1 MKILQVA
8 SRFYPRAGGVEKH
21 VFFLSRELARIGHD
35 VTVVTSNSVAQD
47 DVPGISRK
55 GITMRYSLPDLPS
68 FEINDDGVKI
78 YRFKP
83 KMAFYTA
90 LFTPGLAR
98 YLFQHIE
105 DSDIVHVHGY
115 LHAEPSIVSVI
126 AKLKKKP
133 FVLTAHDLIASYG
146 GFSAAFKS
154 LADIGF
160 GRFVI
165 RSAAA
170 LIAVAPLNREEY
182 LNLGGRDEQICIIPN
197 GIQRENFANLQPSA
211 EILNDLNNPDHLVL
225 FVGRLT
231 QYKGAQYIVAAIK
244 DIIEQYSV
252 TKFVF
257 IGQDDGY
264 RAQLMR
270 QAAENGVSDVC
281 IFTGQVSDEK
291 LRQFYASADVFVL
304 PSTCEAFGMAA
315 LESIAAGTP
324 VVLANSGGLSYILS
338 EFGGYPLDMSTDV
351 SIQIAR
357 AVKLVFRNGAR
368 NRIEAERKKALDEY
382 SWNNVARRLTKVYEG
397 VLSR

>member
-1 MKILQVA
+1 M
-8 SRFYPRAGGVEKH
+8 
-21 VFFLSRELARIGHD
+21 GHD

-55 GITMRYSLPDLPS
+55 GITTRYSLPDLPS

-115 LHAEPSIVSVI
+115 LHAEPSIVTLI
-126 AKLKKKP
+126 AKAKRKP

-146 GFSAAFKS
+146 GFSAAFKR

-160 GRFVI
+160 GRSVI

-170 LIAVAPLNREEY
+170 LIALAPLNREEY
-182 LNLGGRDEQICIIPN
+182 LSLGARDEQIRIVPN
-197 GIQRENFANLQPSA
+197 GITREDFENLQVST
-211 EILNDLNNPDHLVL
+211 EILNDLNNPDHFVL

-231 QYKGAQYIVAAIK
+231 QYKGAQYIIEAIK
-244 DIIEQYSV
+244 DIIEQYPV

-264 RAQLMR
+264 RTQLMR
-270 QAAENGVSDVC
+270 LAAADGVSDAC
-281 IFTGQVSDEK
+281 IFAGQVSDEK
-291 LRQFYASADVFVL
+291 LLQFYASADVFVL

-338 EFGGYPLDMSTDV
+338 EFGGYPLDMSADV
-351 SIQIAR
+351 STQIAR
-357 AVKLVFRNGAR
+357 AVKAVFRNGAR

-382 SWNNVARRLTKVYEG
+382 SWNNVASRLTKVYEG

>member
-1 MKILQVA
+1 
-8 SRFYPRAGGVEKH
+8 
-21 VFFLSRELARIGHD
+21 
-35 VTVVTSNSVAQD
+35 
-47 DVPGISRK
+47 
-55 GITMRYSLPDLPS
+55 MRYSLPDLPS
-68 FEINDDGVKI
+68 FEINDDGVKV

-83 KMAFYTA
+83 RMAFYTA

-98 YLFQHIE
+98 YLFEHIE

-115 LHAEPSIVSVI
+115 LHAEPSIVTII

-146 GFSAAFKS
+146 GFSAAFKTA
-154 LADIGF
+154 ADVGF

-170 LIAVAPLNREEY
+170 LIALAPLNRQEY
-182 LNLGGRDEQICIIPN
+182 LDLGGRDEQIRIVPN
-197 GIQRENFANLQPSA
+197 GITRGDFENLEASA
-211 EILNDLNNPDHLVL
+211 EILNDLNNPDRLVL

-231 QYKGAQYIVAAIK
+231 QYKGAQYIVDAAT
-244 DIIEQYSV
+244 DVLERYPS

-264 RAQLMR
+264 GAQLMR
-270 QAAENGVSDVC
+270 QATENGVSDACV
-281 IFTGQVSDEK
+281 FTGQVSDEK
-291 LRQFYASADVFVL
+291 LRQFYASADAFVL
-304 PSTCEAFGMAA
+304 PSTCEAFGMVA

-338 EFGGYPLDMSTDV
+338 EFGGYPLDMSADV
-351 SIQIAR
+351 ANQIAR
-357 AVKLVFRNGAR
+357 AVKAVFAKGAR
-368 NRIEAERKKALDEY
+368 NRSEKERQKALDEY
-382 SWNNVARRLTKVYEG
+382 SWNSVASRLTKVYEG